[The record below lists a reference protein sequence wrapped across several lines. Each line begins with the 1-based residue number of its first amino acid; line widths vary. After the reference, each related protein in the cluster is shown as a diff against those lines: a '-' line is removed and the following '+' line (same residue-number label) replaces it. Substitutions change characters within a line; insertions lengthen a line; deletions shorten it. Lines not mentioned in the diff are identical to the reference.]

1 MSSHGPG
8 AGPARACAV
17 GFRGVEHGLGKTSFE
32 AAQRFGFGVS
42 GGETF
47 AVVVATGAI
56 DATPACIAKRASDRN
71 LCVGALVG

>member
-1 MSSHGPG
+1 MCRRLFGEWNT
-8 AGPARACAV
+8 AWER
-17 GFRGVEHGLGKTSFE
+17 TSFE
-32 AAQRFGFGVS
+32 AAQCFGFGVP

-56 DATPACIAKRASDRN
+56 DATPACIAKQASDRN